1 MTDLSTV
8 ARDLI
13 QDDLALAL
21 EVHRQ
26 LMARNSPIGFGL
38 TAKEASVLAYLR
50 DRARE
55 SEIAPSF
62 EEIMAHFDI
71 GSKSTVHR
79 ILTALEERGK
89 IQRLPNRPRAI
100 AIVGEQAA

>member
-13 QDDLALAL
+13 KSDPALAA

-26 LMARNSPIGFGL
+26 LTAATGQIGFGL

-50 DRARE
+50 DRAKE

-62 EEIMAHFDI
+62 EEIMVHFDI

-100 AIVGEQAA
+100 SIVEQAA

>member
-1 MTDLSTV
+1 MTDDISSI
-8 ARDLI
+8 ARELI
-13 QDDLALAL
+13 QTDPALAA

-26 LMARNSPIGFGL
+26 ILAKTSSIGFGL
-38 TAKEASVLAYLR
+38 TAKEASVLEYLR

-62 EEIMAHFDI
+62 EEIMADLDI

-89 IQRLPNRPRAI
+89 IQRLANRPREI
-100 AIVGEQAA
+100 SVLGVAA

>member
-1 MTDLSTV
+1 MTDISTV

-13 QDDLALAL
+13 NTDPALAA

-26 LMARNSPIGFGL
+26 ILAKTASIGFGL
-38 TAKEASVLAYLR
+38 TVKEAAVLEYLR

-55 SEIAPSF
+55 SDIAPSF
-62 EEIMAHFDI
+62 EEIMVNLDI

-100 AIVGEQAA
+100 AIVEKAA

>member
-1 MTDLSTV
+1 MTDISSI

-13 QDDLALAL
+13 NTDPALAA

-26 LMARNSPIGFGL
+26 ILAKTVSIGFGL
-38 TAKEASVLAYLR
+38 TAKEAAVLEYLR

-55 SEIAPSF
+55 SDIAPSF
-62 EEIMAHFDI
+62 EEIMADLEI

-100 AIVGEQAA
+100 AIVEKAA